1 MTDAANPGGYP
12 SRSYAWTVVAILIA
26 TAVLSYTDRQVLSL
40 LVDPIRAELHITDN
54 EVSLLLGTAF
64 AVVYGVAGIP
74 LGWLADRTSRRNL
87 IFAGVLVW
95 SVGTLACGLSH
106 SFGQLFAARI
116 VVGTGEAVLS
126 PAAISLISD
135 YFPPSRRGTAVGF
148 FLSGIA
154 MGIGVAILIGGGVLH
169 LVERGVLTGTPL
181 ASQPAWRLVLLM
193 IGAPGLLWAFTIL
206 LIREPAR
213 RATEP
218 SDDAPR
224 AGATARAEATRS
236 GEVAPHGGAQTGQFA
251 EATRPAE
258 LAPHGGARAGQFA
271 GTTRPA
277 EAAPHRGAP
286 AGQFA
291 EATRSGEVA
300 PHGGAQA
307 EQFAEATRP
316 AELAPHRG
324 APAGQFAG
332 TTRSGEVAPH
342 GGAQAEQFAEA
353 TRPAEL
359 APHGPVPPPPSWR
372 STVVSR
378 TVPVYLVVAMAS
390 LVDNAVGGWA
400 PTLLMREFG
409 KDPAEVGVQLGLV
422 LTAGFGGGVLI
433 GGWLAD
439 RGRWAYKLGVCLAS
453 SLLILPVSLLINV
466 PQFNVVFLSIPLYF
480 ALSGTVTACGFS
492 AILDVV
498 PNRSR
503 GLAMAISFFLNVA
516 LGAGIGPTAVSQ
528 ASEHVFGSN
537 AGLGPAITLT
547 VAAGYAIAVVA
558 LIVALLRF
566 RARILS
572 PGNA

>member
-1 MTDAANPGGYP
+1 MSNVTDAANPGGYP

-87 IFAGVLVW
+87 IFVGVLVW

-106 SFGQLFAARI
+106 SFRQLFAARI

-169 LVERGVLTGTPL
+169 LVESGVLAGTPL

-193 IGAPGLLWAFTIL
+193 IGAPGLLWGFAIL

-218 SDDAPR
+218 SDDTRPTDTAPR

-236 GEVAPHGGAQTGQFA
+236 SEVARHGGAQ
-251 EATRPAE
+251 
-258 LAPHGGARAGQFA
+258 
-271 GTTRPA
+271 
-277 EAAPHRGAP
+277 
-286 AGQFA
+286 
-291 EATRSGEVA
+291 
-300 PHGGAQA
+300 
-307 EQFAEATRP
+307 
-316 AELAPHRG
+316 
-324 APAGQFAG
+324 AGQFAG
-332 TTRSGEVAPH
+332 TTRS
-342 GGAQAEQFAEA
+342 
-353 TRPAEL
+353 AEL
-359 APHGPVPPPPSWR
+359 APHGPAPAHPSWR
-372 STVVSR
+372 STVISR

-439 RGRWAYKLGVCLAS
+439 RGRWAYKLGVCLVS

-558 LIVALLRF
+558 LLVALLRF
-566 RARILS
+566 RARTPS
-572 PGNA
+572 THAA